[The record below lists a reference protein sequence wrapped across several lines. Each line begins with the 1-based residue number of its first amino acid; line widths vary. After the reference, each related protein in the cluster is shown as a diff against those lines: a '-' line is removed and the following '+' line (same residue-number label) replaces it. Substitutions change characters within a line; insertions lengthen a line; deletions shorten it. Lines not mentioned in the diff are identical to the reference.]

1 MCVQVLRDTS
11 YQRKYNVRP
20 VQLDELDAG
29 LVHVKS
35 EPAAEEVQGDSL
47 QHLSEAAAPGLP
59 CQSGELSE
67 RFEPVL
73 SLALQQ
79 LRRDVDNTCSVL
91 GISPGQSQIIIII
104 IL

>member
-1 MCVQVLRDTS
+1 MCVCVCVQVLRDTS

-73 SLALQQ
+73 SLLSWMLKAPMVPVAKV
-79 LRRDVDNTCSVL
+79 RTENAVGRPT
-91 GISPGQSQIIIII
+91 QI
-104 IL
+104 